1 MITHFLKGGI
11 ELSNPIFDKILA
23 QGLIKGKTE
32 KQQRIIETTIKLFAE
47 KGYANTSTA
56 EIAKV
61 AGVSEGT
68 IFKHYGKK
76 DQLLLSVI
84 LPFVNDF
91 FPNMAKELI
100 EETMLEQ
107 TTSFEEFLRNLL
119 KNRVAFITEN
129 KEIFRVIVKEIIY
142 KEELKKELK
151 PYFIEHVPVLFEN
164 IVEQFKEQ
172 GELIDLPADRI
183 LKMLFTLL
191 AGFFVSRFVLME
203 NHIISEEEIEDVVQ
217 FVMNGIKNK

>member
-1 MITHFLKGGI
+1 MSDYSLFKRRNRIVK
-11 ELSNPIFDKILA
+11 SNFDTILA

-142 KEELKKELK
+142 KEELKK
-151 PYFIEHVPVLFEN
+151 
-164 IVEQFKEQ
+164 
-172 GELIDLPADRI
+172 
-183 LKMLFTLL
+183 
-191 AGFFVSRFVLME
+191 S
-203 NHIISEEEIEDVVQ
+203 
-217 FVMNGIKNK
+217 

>member
-11 ELSNPIFDKILA
+11 ELSNPIFDTILA

-142 KEELKKELK
+142 KEELKK
-151 PYFIEHVPVLFEN
+151 
-164 IVEQFKEQ
+164 
-172 GELIDLPADRI
+172 
-183 LKMLFTLL
+183 
-191 AGFFVSRFVLME
+191 S
-203 NHIISEEEIEDVVQ
+203 
-217 FVMNGIKNK
+217 